1 MRGASLDRDQP
12 VEGVVEVEA
21 LATAEVVGVLVD
33 ADCGVRC
40 DELTGIAARQRRDGR
55 DLGAP
60 GVVEASLVV
69 DRAAALVHGAMV
81 AATEQ
86 GEIRERGGAA
96 VRPVTDVMSLSE
108 ANTAAR
114 EAAAAVAVVERPP

>member
-1 MRGASLDRDQP
+1 MPRSQDSDGIGGDRSGRRNGGQQP
-12 VEGVVEVEA
+12 AVWSPEA
-21 LATAEVVGVLVD
+21 QFAVGLSSDLV
-33 ADCGVRC
+33 A
-40 DELTGIAARQRRDGR
+40 LFM
-55 DLGAP
+55 
-60 GVVEASLVV
+60 
-69 DRAAALVHGAMV
+69 DRAVV
-81 AATEQ
+81 PATEQ